1 MRVGLDRAD
10 FLDGELVAHP
20 VKVILDAAL
29 HRLIQSVVGIDIDGV
44 AIPGYPKNQQGS
56 HCLG

>member
-1 MRVGLDRAD
+1 MRVGLDRAG
-10 FLDGELVAHP
+10 FLGGELVADP
-20 VKVILDAAL
+20 VKVVPDATL
-29 HRLIQSVVGIDIDGV
+29 HRLVQSVVVIDIDGV